1 MAAAIDLSSGGRHRC
16 VGALAATTA
25 IGNSGEAR
33 ERFNVEHCS
42 TVTVRAK
49 GTTITSDPGVQIVGQ
64 LPSVKSDS
72 ASTGDVASG
81 LTTATTLTTDTEVTH
96 TYTLLGERYVD
107 VVVTCDSGDLV
118 TITSVDVFAQGL
130 T

>member
-25 IGNSGEAR
+25 IGNSAEAR

-42 TVTVRAK
+42 SVTVRTI
-49 GTTITSDPGVQIVGQ
+49 GGTITSDPVVQIVAQ

-81 LTTATTLTTDTEVTH
+81 LTGETTVTTSETTH

>member
-1 MAAAIDLSSGGRHRC
+1 MARAIDLSIGGAHRC
-16 VGALAATTA
+16 LGALKATTGITA
-25 IGNSGEAR
+25 GNSAR

-42 TVTVRAK
+42 SVTVRTI
-49 GTTITSDPGVQIVGQ
+49 GGTITSDPLVQIIGQ

-81 LTTATTLTTDTEVTH
+81 LTGETTITTSATTH

-107 VVVTCDSGDLV
+107 VVVTCDSGDAV

-130 T
+130 A

>member
-42 TVTVRAK
+42 SVTVRTI
-49 GTTITSDPGVQIVGQ
+49 GGSITSDPVVQIVAQ

-81 LTTATTLTTDTEVTH
+81 LTGETTVTTSETTH

>member
-42 TVTVRAK
+42 SVTVRTI
-49 GTTITSDPGVQIVGQ
+49 GGTITSDPVVQIVGQ

-81 LTTATTLTTDTEVTH
+81 LTGETTVTTSETTH

-130 T
+130 G

>member
-16 VGALAATTA
+16 VGALAAAVAITA
-25 IGNSGEAR
+25 GNTAR

-42 TVTVRAK
+42 TVTVRAIV
-49 GTTITSDPGVQIVGQ
+49 TTVTSDPAIQIVGQ
-64 LPSVKSDS
+64 IPSVKSDS
-72 ASTGDVASG
+72 ASTGDVSSG
-81 LTTATTLTTDTEVTH
+81 LTAASDLTADTEATH

-107 VVVTCDSGDLV
+107 VVLTCDAGDAATV
-118 TITSVDVFAQGL
+118 TSIDVYAQGL